1 MKLEF
6 HGRVIKKGKAK
17 GKALVSKEAI
27 TFLGGVDPKTGIIV
41 ERGHSLEG
49 KSVKDKILV
58 FPHGKGSTVG
68 SYVLYEMKKNNTAPK
83 AIINE
88 ECEPIIAVGVIIA
101 EIPCVDR
108 IPIEKIETDDL
119 IIVNNEKVT
128 VIKKSLTFLGSK
140 N

>member
-6 HGRVIKKGKAK
+6 HGRVIKKGEAK

-128 VIKKSLTFLGSK
+128 VIKKV
-140 N
+140 

>member
-128 VIKKSLTFLGSK
+128 VIKKV
-140 N
+140 